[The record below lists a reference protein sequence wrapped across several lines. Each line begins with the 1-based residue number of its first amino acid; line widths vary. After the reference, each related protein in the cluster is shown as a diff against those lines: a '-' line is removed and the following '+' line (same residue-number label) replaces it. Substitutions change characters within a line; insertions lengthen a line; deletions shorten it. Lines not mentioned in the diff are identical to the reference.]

1 MTTTIDPRR
10 DARPTTKDMT
20 APTTGDLIAG
30 GKVAGTKVYSL
41 EGEHIGRIEDVM
53 LDKPTGRVAYAVLS
67 FGGFMGLGSKHYP
80 LPWDMLRY
88 DTTLGGYV
96 VKLDRSR
103 LDDAPVVEEGWYDR
117 SRAIDEYWAMP
128 MA

>member
-1 MTTTIDPRR
+1 MTVIDPRR

-20 APTTGDLIAG
+20 APTTGHLIAG
-30 GKVAGTKVYSL
+30 GKVAGTEVYAL
-41 EGEHIGRIEDVM
+41 DGDHIGRIEDVM

-88 DTTLGGYV
+88 DTNLGGYV
-96 VKLDRSR
+96 VKLNKAR
-103 LDDAPVVEEGWYDR
+103 LERAPVAEAGWQDR
-117 SRAIDEYWAMP
+117 RGTIDDYWAMP
-128 MA
+128 VA